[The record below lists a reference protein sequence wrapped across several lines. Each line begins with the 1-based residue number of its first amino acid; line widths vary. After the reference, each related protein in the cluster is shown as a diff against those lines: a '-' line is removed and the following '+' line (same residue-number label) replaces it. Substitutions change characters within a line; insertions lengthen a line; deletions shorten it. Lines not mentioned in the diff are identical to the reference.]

1 MTPAA
6 KLQEYIKKRV
16 QGSGGSYRK
25 VRWEARSGCPD
36 CFIWWQWPQAAFIEV
51 KAGRDRLSPMQ
62 AREIERMKADG
73 VPVYVVS
80 TVEDVDVVL
89 SRVKNLLQS

>member
-1 MTPAA
+1 
-6 KLQEYIKKRV
+6 
-16 QGSGGSYRK
+16 
-25 VRWEARSGCPD
+25 
-36 CFIWWQWPQAAFIEV
+36 
-51 KAGRDRLSPMQ
+51 MQ